1 VSGAEQVKA
10 ALIQTFSPTHL
21 EITDESHLHA
31 GHEGAKSGGGHYVVH
46 IVDKVFIGKNKVQRH
61 RMVNEATQD
70 LFPTVIHALSIK
82 AQTPDET
89 L

>member
-1 VSGAEQVKA
+1 MSGAEQVKA

-46 IVDKVFIGKNKVQRH
+46 IVDKVFTGKNKVQRH